1 MNELREYTP
10 EDNEN
15 VLEFVQKVEPPKKD
29 YGYILGACRLA
40 ARGVGQA
47 MAIILYIGFA
57 FSLPIVLLMPLGDIL
72 EAATNNTIAAVVVTL
87 IASAISLFLLAA
99 AYYIVTH
106 KPDKE

>member
-1 MNELREYTP
+1 MNELHEYTP

-29 YGYILGACRLA
+29 YGYILEGCRQA
-40 ARGVGQA
+40 AREVGKA

-57 FSLPIVLLMPLGDIL
+57 CSLPIFLLMPLVDIL
-72 EAATNNTIAAVVVTL
+72 EAATNNAIAAVVVTL
-87 IASAISLFLLAA
+87 IAAAISLFLLAA

>member
-10 EDNEN
+10 EDDEN

-29 YGYILGACRLA
+29 YGYILESCRQA
-40 ARGVGQA
+40 AREVGEV
-47 MAIILYIGFA
+47 MAIILYIGFS
-57 FSLPIVLLMPLGDIL
+57 FVVPLVLLSPIVDMLEPITGKGIAVFVATLLV
-72 EAATNNTIAAVVVTL
+72 AACGA
-87 IASAISLFLLAA
+87 FLLAA